1 MRWIDHLLSLMRWKR
16 FIAINT
22 LIVAVGSVVVALVLP
37 KFYRSTASIFPPEEE
52 SFSLG
57 SLSSLVAISTLGVSR
72 NAPTVFAS
80 PSDVYASI
88 LHSRTVREALI
99 EQFDLSEVYHTENLD
114 RTIEALRANVDVEV
128 AADGIVYV
136 TVTDREPV
144 RAAEMANALVSLLD
158 RVNREKR
165 STTAG
170 RARAFIEQRLDQ
182 CRADLAAAEDTLR
195 ILQSRTGI
203 FEPEEQV
210 RALVRAGADLEV
222 QILLKEVELGVLEA
236 QVGPQHP
243 DRERL
248 SREVR
253 ALREKLTELDSGSID
268 SESIQNGGGID
279 VTRFEIPLASYPGL
293 TLSYLRSLR
302 EVKVQESIY
311 ELLVQQ
317 FEQYKIQET
326 RDTPTVYVLD
336 EARPP
341 IDKAGPIRRLI
352 VLSATGIAFA
362 ASVAV
367 AAGLELLRRMRRR
380 DPESFEQILELAGE
394 LKMRGWLERL
404 TVP

>member
-1 MRWIDHLLSLMRWKR
+1 
-16 FIAINT
+16 
-22 LIVAVGSVVVALVLP
+22 
-37 KFYRSTASIFPPEEE
+37 
-52 SFSLG
+52 
-57 SLSSLVAISTLGVSR
+57 
-72 NAPTVFAS
+72 
-80 PSDVYASI
+80 
-88 LHSRTVREALI
+88 
-99 EQFDLSEVYHTENLD
+99 
-114 RTIEALRANVDVEV
+114 
-128 AADGIVYV
+128 
-136 TVTDREPV
+136 
-144 RAAEMANALVSLLD
+144 MANALVSLLD

-170 RARAFIEQRLDQ
+170 RARSFIEQRLDQ

-195 ILQSRTGI
+195 SLQSRTGI

-253 ALREKLTELDSGSID
+253 ALREKLAELDTGSIDSGSIQD
-268 SESIQNGGGID
+268 GGID
-279 VTRFEIPLASYPGL
+279 VTRFEIPLASYPRL
-293 TLSYLRSLR
+293 TLSYLRALR

-362 ASVAV
+362 ASMTV

-380 DPESFEQILELAGE
+380 DPESFEQILKLAGE
-394 LKMRGWLERL
+394 LRMRGWLERL
-404 TVP
+404 TAP